1 MMGDRHC
8 PRIDTIEL
16 KLHIERRLGRQKAEM
31 YFNLLSRYLSLKLNK
46 SEFDKLCIGLL
57 GRENV
62 TLHNGLIRAIISNA
76 YAAKNPPPKHGK
88 GENTSMNVKVPN
100 GYQRSILQSLCR
112 DVFPQSPRKGR
123 TPTLRDRKPKDR
135 PSLLG
140 PHGKTNNVAC
150 EDSMPKVQEQQSATE
165 LLSLGSKPPVEVTSV
180 EDGEEVDQDFG
191 SPGVNRKSPLR
202 APFGVSLHTKE
213 TRKVLYHGSSPFVE
227 IDTCYSNGA
236 LPDFSSLRKRLEQKV
251 RMEGLNIST
260 DCVNLLNNGMDAFI
274 KRLLKPCLDLAASRS
289 EYKLPDKVQHQTKNG
304 MSPMTHVQKSNRL
317 FTLSTADFQ
326 VAMQSNPRSLGE
338 DWPLLLEKISLHASE
353 D

>member
-1 MMGDRHC
+1 MPGDRHC

-16 KLHIERRLGRQKAEM
+16 KLHIERRLGRQKAEK

-57 GRENV
+57 GSENV

-76 YAAKNPPPKHGK
+76 FAAKNPPPKHGK
-88 GENTSMNVKVPN
+88 GENTSLNGKVPN

-112 DVFPQSPRKGR
+112 DVLPQSPRKGR

-140 PHGKTNNVAC
+140 PHGKANYVAC
-150 EDSMPKVQEQQSATE
+150 EDSLLKVQEQQSATE

-180 EDGEEVDQDFG
+180 EDGEEVEQVG

-202 APFGVSLHTKE
+202 APFGVSLHTKG
-213 TRKVLYHGSSPFVE
+213 TRKLLCHGSSPFVE
-227 IDTCYSNGA
+227 IDTCYNNGV

-260 DCVNLLNNGMDAFI
+260 DCVNLLNNGMDAFM
-274 KRLLKPCLDLAASRS
+274 KRLLKPCLGLAASRS
-289 EYKLPDKVQHQTKNG
+289 EFKLPDKVQHQIRNG
-304 MSPMTHVQKSNRL
+304 MNSMTHVQKSNRL
-317 FTLSTADFQ
+317 FTLSVADFL
-326 VAMQSNPRSLGE
+326 VAMESDPRSLGE
-338 DWPLLLEKISLHASE
+338 DWPILLERISLHASE